1 MRILVVGSGGREHA
15 LTWKIAQSPL
25 ADAIWCAPGNAGMAA
40 LAECVGIGAEDVA
53 SLARFA
59 AEKKIDLTVVGPE
72 APLVAGIADHFQAQG
87 LPVFGPG
94 REAARMEGSKDFAKR
109 LMLEAGVP
117 TGKAEAFTDYD
128 AAEACI
134 KNSSAPYVVKADGLA
149 AGKGVVIAQD
159 DRAAYEALKACFV
172 KRSFGPSGDKVL
184 IEEFLEGQEVSILCF
199 VDGEDILPMEPAQD
213 YKRAGDGDSG
223 PNTGGMGS
231 YSPVPV
237 LSPQDYRRAVEEI
250 LRPTARALA
259 GRGIHYKGILYA
271 GIILTGDGPKV
282 LEYNVRFGDP
292 ETQAVLPRL
301 KSDIVEAMLAVVEGR
316 LAGAA
321 LEWHDDPCV
330 TVVAASGGYPGD
342 YAGGYTITGLEDAGS
357 LEGVTVFHAG
367 TALNERGEVVTS
379 GGRVLAVSALGTDF
393 AAARARAYEA
403 VGRIGFADMYY
414 RGDIALRTL
423 KS

>member
-25 ADAIWCAPGNAGMAA
+25 VDTIWCAPGNAGMAS
-40 LAECVGIGAEDVA
+40 LAACVDIGAEDIE
-53 SLARFA
+53 SLAGFA
-59 AEKKIDLTVVGPE
+59 AEKKVDLTVVGPE
-72 APLVAGIADHFQAQG
+72 APLVAGIADLFQDKG
-87 LPVFGPG
+87 FPVFGPG
-94 REAARMEGSKDFAKR
+94 REAAQMEGSKDFAKR

-117 TGKAEAFTDYD
+117 TGKAEVFIDYD

-149 AGKGVVIAQD
+149 AGKGVIIAQD
-159 DRAAYEALKACFV
+159 DRAAYEALKSCFV
-172 KRSFGPSGDKVL
+172 KRSFGAAGDKVL

-213 YKRAGDGDSG
+213 YKRVGDGDSG

-237 LSPQDYRRAVEEI
+237 LSPQEYQRAVEEI

-271 GIILTGDGPKV
+271 GIILTSDGPKV

-316 LAGAA
+316 LARAN

-330 TVVAASGGYPGD
+330 TVVVASGGYPGE
-342 YAGGYTITGLEDAGS
+342 YAKGYPVSGLEDAGS

-367 TALNERGEVVTS
+367 TTLNDKREVLTA
-379 GGRVLAVSALGTDF
+379 GGRVLNVSALGKDF
-393 AAARARAYEA
+393 AAAREKAYEA
-403 VGRIGFADMYY
+403 VGRISFADMYY
-414 RGDIALRTL
+414 RRDIALRTL
-423 KS
+423 EV